1 MSIRYP
7 ASAPRA
13 LGLWALVAIVAIAG
27 CQSTPEPEQ
36 APVDARTPAQSDTDS
51 APRLPVRPRAD
62 GLTPAEAAARAQLA
76 AAEALFAEDDAVGA
90 TAEFSQLQ
98 RTDLP
103 PADRGRYALL
113 GSALARKAGDS
124 AAAGRYLDAA
134 NDAPDPLDQALI
146 AAARRQLMPDPVG
159 AAAGLIR
166 FAMAFPAGA
175 ANSAEAG
182 AKDDDTAREAHRDRD
197 KTALQRLHDAIW
209 AAMSEASPL
218 TADALARLPE
228 PMEGGWWQLRVAVLR
243 SLDAADAGARIER
256 WRSANSEHPAARQLP
271 ARLARAAD
279 PGPRHIGLFI
289 PETGPLARAGRAV
302 RDGMLAAWLQEAENQ
317 RPRISVYDTGSAP
330 LPELYARARLEGV
343 ELIIGPLER
352 EQVAAL
358 DALTPELPVLALNNL
373 GTVPIS
379 PMLHQFGLAPEDE
392 MASLA
397 AWLRALGAE
406 RVLVLRGPH
415 DWALRLERALA
426 GQGLTSVGSYLIPEL
441 RTVTDTVGTA
451 LQIEASKA
459 RHAEIQRVT
468 GLPLGYI
475 PRARG
480 DVDAIVALVD
490 ALEITGL
497 VPALRFHYADRIP
510 AFAPAQTLRGSN
522 AGTLRAMAGFRVVEL
537 PWSLPDDEGR
547 LGLGPLLPSE
557 TDPFAVMYAFG
568 ADALRMGDRVWRG
581 ARGPDSQTLGLT
593 GGLQID
599 DDGRVQRDLARM
611 TVARGQLLPAPP
623 TETTYADDV
632 QDGAVPASAVP
643 ASADE
648 RPR

>member
-7 ASAPRA
+7 AAAPRA
-13 LGLWALVAIVAIAG
+13 LGLWALAAILAIAG
-27 CQSTPEPEQ
+27 CQSTPTPEQ
-36 APVDARTPAQSDTDS
+36 APVDARTPAQSATDS
-51 APRLPVRPRAD
+51 APRQPARPRAD
-62 GLTPAEAAARAQLA
+62 GLTPAEAAARAKLA
-76 AAEALFAEDDAVGA
+76 AAEALFAEDDDVGA
-90 TAEFSQLQ
+90 TAEFSLLQ
-98 RTDLP
+98 RADLP
-103 PADRGRYALL
+103 PSDRGRYALL

-124 AAAGRYLDAA
+124 ARAGQYLDAA

-146 AAARRQLMPDPVG
+146 AAARRQLVPDPVG

-166 FAMAFPAGA
+166 FAMASPAGA
-175 ANSAEAG
+175 ANSAAAG
-182 AKDDDTAREAHRDRD
+182 AKAAGARNDDTARNAPQD
-197 KTALQRLHDAIW
+197 KIAQQRLHDAIW
-209 AAMSEASPL
+209 AALSEASPL
-218 TADALARLPE
+218 AADALARLPE
-228 PMEGGWWQLRVAVLR
+228 PTEGGWWQLRVAVLR
-243 SLDAADAGARIER
+243 SLDAADAVARIQR
-256 WRSANSEHPAARQLP
+256 WRSANPEHPAARQLP

-302 RDGMLAAWLQEAENQ
+302 RDGMLAAWLQEAESQ

-330 LPELYARARLEGV
+330 LPELYARARVEGV
-343 ELIIGPLER
+343 QLIIGPLER

-358 DALTPELPVLALNNL
+358 DALNPELPVLALNNL

-426 GQGLTSVGSYLIPEL
+426 GQGLTSVGSYQIPEL

-611 TVARGQLLPAPP
+611 TVARGQLSPAPP
-623 TETTYADDV
+623 TETTYADDA
-632 QDGAVPASAVP
+632 GAGAGAE
-643 ASADE
+643 E

>member
-51 APRLPVRPRAD
+51 APRQPVRPRAD

-134 NDAPDPLDQALI
+134 KDATDPLDQALI

-166 FAMAFPAGA
+166 FAMASPAGA
-175 ANSAEAG
+175 ANSDAAG
-182 AKDDDTAREAHRDRD
+182 AIDDTAREAHRD
-197 KTALQRLHDAIW
+197 KIGLQRLHDAIW

-228 PMEGGWWQLRVAVLR
+228 PMAGGWWQLRVAVLR
-243 SLDAADAGARIER
+243 SLDAADAVARIER
-256 WRSANSEHPAARQLP
+256 WRSANPEHPAARQLP

-522 AGTLRAMAGFRVVEL
+522 VGTLRAMAGFRVVEL
-537 PWSLPDDEGR
+537 PWSLPDDDGR

-581 ARGPDSQTLGLT
+581 ARGPESQTLGLT

-599 DDGRVQRDLARM
+599 DAGRVQRDLARM
-611 TVARGQLLPAPP
+611 TVAGGRLSPAPP
-623 TETTYADDV
+623 TETTYAGDV
-632 QDGAVPASAVP
+632 PDGAVP